1 MGFQSTRAPRVS
13 MPLLAMSQDDR
24 AGIMT
29 KRSERVKG
37 KKSSVYFC
45 VVLVII
51 TADFMVI
58 YRSVKRMMFA
68 R

>member
-1 MGFQSTRAPRVS
+1 
-13 MPLLAMSQDDR
+13 MSQDDR

-37 KKSSVYFC
+37 KKSSVYFS